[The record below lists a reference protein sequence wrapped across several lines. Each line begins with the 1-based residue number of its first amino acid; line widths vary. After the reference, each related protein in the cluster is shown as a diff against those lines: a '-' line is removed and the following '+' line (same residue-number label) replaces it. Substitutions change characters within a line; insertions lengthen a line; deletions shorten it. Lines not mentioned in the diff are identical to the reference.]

1 MNMATENKIEL
12 KCLIHGDYIKF
23 ISDEN
28 KQCPHCEQEK
38 EQKKQVK
45 EVADKKL
52 DAMSVIIEV
61 KIPCDEHGVTT
72 LQIPKFLMGKANRCP
87 VCVEEKRQ
95 RKILKKANGLIEAEI
110 IKTGIPVNNIG
121 LSFQALDATRSPKQQ
136 KIVAR
141 LIQYIKDMVAAGES
155 DGAKN
160 VLLTGNMGTGK
171 TAYASVLLQGIIRR
185 GVDTNVNDA
194 NDLKLKGG
202 LTALFISEPSLQNE
216 ITATWGSNAT
226 EKTKDLIHRY
236 ATKSILCIDDVGS
249 VTTTHTHLLDAYAA
263 IIDERYKRN
272 LPTIMTSNL
281 AHEDLRLAIGA
292 RSADRFMEKNRIII
306 ANFDWKGYRGGDMG
320 TDEVEFF

>member
-52 DAMSVIIEV
+52 GAMSVIIEV

-281 AHEDLRLAIGA
+281 THEDLRLAIGA